1 VRDGGRNMRERGWEG
16 RLMVICEGLE
26 VEVEVEIEIEL
37 TVVKTSLLPR
47 RTLIR

>member
-1 VRDGGRNMRERGWEG
+1 MRERGWEG
-16 RLMVICEGLE
+16 RLMRICEGLE
-26 VEVEVEIEIEL
+26 VEVEVEIEL